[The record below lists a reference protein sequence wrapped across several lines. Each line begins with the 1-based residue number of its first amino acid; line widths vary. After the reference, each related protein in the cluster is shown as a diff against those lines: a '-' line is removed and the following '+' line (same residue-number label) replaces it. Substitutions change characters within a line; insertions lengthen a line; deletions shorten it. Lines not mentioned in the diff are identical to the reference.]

1 MVPINVKTLGV
12 FAAALALAGGVCGVA
27 SASDHFD
34 SSPLFRDRP
43 DDLTDLF
50 AFTPPGQPGKLALIM
65 NTRLGVQRQD
75 FSVPGIPSAK
85 KAVTIGQFSPKI
97 AYVFRVRAG
106 QKAGTGPELRLVCAF
121 TDASPAT
128 QRGTCTPIVFD
139 EAGNLSSV
147 DLSGSAVSFGLEK
160 PTVSSG
166 GNGGGLAMK
175 VFGGVRADSFY
186 TDTFGVVEY
195 TQKKDADVFNQRKAD
210 GRLKNLLAFANVVSL
225 AIELDPGAYFK
236 AALPEQPA
244 TTFYRVTAET
254 WSL

>member
-1 MVPINVKTLGV
+1 MFFRRRAVNRSKTLGV
-12 FAAALALAGGVCGVA
+12 FAAALALSAGISGVA

-50 AFTPPGQPGKLALIM
+50 AFTPPGKPGKLALIM

-75 FSVPGIPSAK
+75 FAVPLIPSAR
-85 KAVTIGQFSPKI
+85 KAATIGQFSPKI

-106 QKAGTGPELRLVCAF
+106 QKAGTGPELRLVCSF
-121 TDASPAT
+121 TDAPAAT
-128 QRGTCTPIVFD
+128 QRGTCTPFVFD
-139 EAGNLSSV
+139 EAGNLANA
-147 DLSGSAVSFGLEK
+147 DLSASVISFGLEK
-160 PTVSSG
+160 VTSG
-166 GNGGGLAMK
+166 RGLGMT
-175 VFGGVRADSFY
+175 VFGGVRADSFF

-195 TQKKDADVFNQRKAD
+195 TQKKDADVFNQRQRD

-225 AIELDPGAYFK
+225 AIELDPSAYFK
-236 AALPEQPA
+236 AALPALPT